1 MKPITI
7 FINLLAFVV
16 LSCGQKNSPKFI
28 AEKNKSNIITFRIQ
42 FKIGSIHD
50 PAGKEGLN
58 SLTALMISEG
68 GSMQRSYEDVKKA
81 WYPMAATFT
90 SNPDK
95 EVTTFEAHCHVDS
108 LDGFYAIMMSLLSAP
123 RFDASD
129 FQRNKELMI
138 NQIRNTLRNN
148 DDENLGK
155 KTLEVELYRNHPY
168 GHIEEGTVKGL
179 ESITLEDVRNYYT
192 QHYGRN
198 NVVIGLAGN
207 YPDKIRKQLADDFAK
222 MPIVTPESK
231 PLPQPEKIQDL
242 EVTIVQK
249 EAFATAISMGFPVD
263 VNRSNPDFYT
273 LLLVNAY
280 FGEHRN
286 SSGVLYQRIREKRG
300 MNYGDYSYV
309 ENFIQEP
316 GTRLVSPNIP
326 RRQQFFSIWI
336 RPVVHHNA
344 LFAMRCALYELNKL
358 VDHGLTQEQLDI
370 TKTFIIN
377 YSKLFIQTQSRRL
390 GFKMDSDW
398 YGTEFYIDKIEKE
411 LKKVTLDQVNAAIK
425 KHLQGKN
432 LKIAIITHDGEGV
445 KKILMDNA
453 PTPITYPSVKPEQ
466 SILDED
472 KIIEAYPLNINK
484 EKIKIVKTDELF

>member
-1 MKPITI
+1 MKA
-7 FINLLAFVV
+7 INLFITLLILAV
-16 LSCGQKNSPKFI
+16 LSCGQKDSPKFI
-28 AEKNKSNIITFRIQ
+28 TEKNQSNIITFRIQ

-50 PAGKEGLN
+50 PVGKEGLN
-58 SLTALMISEG
+58 SLTALTLSEG
-68 GSMQRSYEDVKKA
+68 GSKQRSYEDIKKA
-81 WYPMAATFT
+81 LYPMAATFT

-95 EVTTFEAHCHVDS
+95 EVTTFEANCHVDS
-108 LDGFYAIMMSLLSAP
+108 LDSFYAIMMSLLTSP
-123 RFDASD
+123 RFDSSD
-129 FQRNKELMI
+129 FQRNRELMV
-138 NQIRNTLRNN
+138 NQIKNTLRNN

-155 KTLEVELYRNHPY
+155 KTLETELYRNHPY
-168 GHIEEGTVKGL
+168 GHIDEGTVKGL
-179 ESITLEDVRNYYT
+179 ESITLDDVRNYYA

-207 YPDKIRKQLADDFAK
+207 YPDQIRKKLSDDFAK
-222 MPIVTPESK
+222 MPVVTAEIK

-249 EAFATAISMGFPVD
+249 EAFATAISMGFPIE
-263 VNRSNPDFYT
+263 VNRSNPDFYP

-280 FGEHRN
+280 LGEHRN
-286 SSGVLYQRIREKRG
+286 SSGILYQRIREKRG

-358 VDHGLTQEQLDI
+358 VDKELTQEQLDVA
-370 TKTFIIN
+370 KTFIIN

-390 GFKMDSDW
+390 GFELDSDW

-432 LKIAIITHDGEGV
+432 LKIAIITNDAEGV
-445 KKILMDNA
+445 KNILLNNT
-453 PTPITYPSVKPEQ
+453 PTSITYPSAKPEQ
-466 SILDED
+466 NILDED
-472 KIIEAYPLNINK
+472 KIVEAYPLNINK
-484 EKIKIVKTDELF
+484 EKLKIVKTDELF

>member
-1 MKPITI
+1 MKTI
-7 FINLLAFVV
+7 ILFINLFALSV
-16 LSCGQKNSPKFI
+16 LSCGQKDSTKFI
-28 AEKNKSNIITFRIQ
+28 TEKNKSNIITFRIQ

-68 GSMQRSYEDVKKA
+68 GSKLRSYEEIKKA
-81 WYPMAATFT
+81 LYPMAAIFT
-90 SNPDK
+90 ANPDK
-95 EVTTFEAHCHVDS
+95 EVTTFEGNCHVDS
-108 LDGFYAIMMSLLSAP
+108 LESFYTIIMSLLTSP
-123 RFDASD
+123 RFDSSD
-129 FQRNKELMI
+129 FQRNKELMV
-138 NQIRNTLRNN
+138 NQIKNTLRNN

-168 GHIEEGTVKGL
+168 GHIEEGSVKGL
-179 ESITLEDVRNYYT
+179 ESITLDDVRNYYA

-198 NVVIGLAGN
+198 NAVVGLTGN
-207 YPDKIRKQLADDFAK
+207 YPDKIKKQLADDFAK
-222 MPIVTPESK
+222 LPAIAVENK
-231 PLPQPEKIQDL
+231 PLPHPEKIQDL

-249 EAFATAISMGFPVD
+249 EAFATAISMGFPID
-263 VNRSNPDFYT
+263 VNRSNPDFYP

-326 RRQQFFSIWI
+326 RRHQFFSIWI

-358 VDHGLTQEQLDI
+358 VDNGLTQEQLDVA
-370 TKTFIIN
+370 KTFIIN
-377 YSKLFIQTQSRRL
+377 YSKLFVQTQSRRL

-411 LKKVTLDQVNAAIK
+411 LKKVKLDQVNAAIK

-432 LKIAIITHDGEGV
+432 LKIAIITNDAEGV
-445 KKILMDNA
+445 KKILLDNA
-453 PTPITYPSVKPEQ
+453 PTPITYPNAKPEQ
-466 SILDED
+466 TILDED

-484 EKIKIVKTDELF
+484 EKLKIVKTDELF